1 MGRTATGVRGMRLDD
16 TDPTDEVIGMIC
28 INDPEKETVLVVS
41 EKGKGKRSAVEYYRV
56 TNRGG
61 KGVKTL
67 NITEDTGKVVAIK
80 AVTEEEDLMI
90 INKSGITIRLRMDEI
105 SVQGRATQGN
115 KLIDL
120 KKRNDVISSVCL
132 VPADDEEEAL
142 EQDSENTDG
151 SADENVDDMTT
162 TANNS
167 DEEASTNEE

>member
-1 MGRTATGVRGMRLDD
+1 
-16 TDPTDEVIGMIC
+16 
-28 INDPEKETVLVVS
+28 
-41 EKGKGKRSAVEYYRV
+41 
-56 TNRGG
+56 
-61 KGVKTL
+61 
-67 NITEDTGKVVAIK
+67 
-80 AVTEEEDLMI
+80 MI

-142 EQDSENTDG
+142 EQDSENTNG

>member
-1 MGRTATGVRGMRLDD
+1 
-16 TDPTDEVIGMIC
+16 
-28 INDPEKETVLVVS
+28 
-41 EKGKGKRSAVEYYRV
+41 
-56 TNRGG
+56 
-61 KGVKTL
+61 
-67 NITEDTGKVVAIK
+67 
-80 AVTEEEDLMI
+80 MI

-132 VPADDEEEAL
+132 VPADDEEAL